1 MKLIEALGDWPS
13 RPAVPLVGYPGVAA
27 TGVSA
32 RKALTERDAHI
43 ASLAFL
49 EDRYHPACL
58 FHVMDLTVEA
68 EALGLGVRF
77 SDDGPPSVT
86 EHNITT
92 LEKLGSLSV
101 PNPRSDGRLP
111 LFVDVVARTAML
123 IRGLMGAYCVGPFT
137 LAAELC
143 GAEELAVRT
152 ITDVG
157 FVEDMMS
164 FATLVCQS
172 YSRALAAAGA
182 KVVAI
187 LEPTAVILSP
197 ASFHKYCAGPL
208 RSVAAAV
215 RDRGASP
222 VLHICGDTT
231 VLLEEMAATGVDGL
245 SLDSPVNIGTAL
257 SAVPSDVVVIGNV
270 APVEV
275 MLEGGSAD
283 VENAVHGLL
292 GRYGDRPNFV
302 LGTGCDLPMETPLGN
317 VDAFMSAATS
327 FKT

>member
-1 MKLIEALGDWPS
+1 MKLIDALSGWPG

-27 TGVSA
+27 TGASA
-32 RKALTERDAHI
+32 RQALTDRDTHI
-43 ASLAFL
+43 SCLGFL
-49 EDRYHPACL
+49 EERYHPACL

-68 EALGLGVRF
+68 EALGLPVRF
-77 SDDGPPSVT
+77 SEDGPPSVT
-86 EHNITT
+86 EHGVTT

-101 PNPRSDGRLP
+101 PRPEKDGRLP
-111 LFVDVVARTAML
+111 LFIDVVARTAKMAE
-123 IRGLMGAYCVGPFT
+123 GLMGAYCVGPFT

-157 FVEDMMS
+157 FVQDMMS
-164 FATLVCQS
+164 FATLVCQT

-182 KVVAI
+182 GVVAI

-197 ASFHKYCAGPL
+197 ASFQKYCVNPL

-231 VLLEEMAATGVDGL
+231 VLLEAMAATGVDGL
-245 SLDSPVNIGTAL
+245 SLDSPVNMGEAL
-257 SAVPSDVVVIGNV
+257 SAVPDDMVVVGNV

-275 MLEGGSAD
+275 MLEGTPAD
-283 VENAVHGLL
+283 VENAARGLL
-292 GRYGDRPNFV
+292 ERFGDRANYM
-302 LGTGCDLPMETPLGN
+302 LGTGCDLPMETPLEN
-317 VDAFMSAATS
+317 IDTFMAAAKSFDA
-327 FKT
+327 